1 MLAPVVEN
9 RCATAAHGWME
20 DQLGLDDE
28 ANSQIADGSDTGSW
42 GGGRR
47 PWGVWGRT
55 LGSLP
60 S

>member
-9 RCATAAHGWME
+9 RCARLE